1 MKEIIKIEEF
11 DKLGL
16 KLGEVKNASA
26 KKSVIGCGINEYSGK
41 IDIKLNKGDLIMISD
56 LGDDLIIPV
65 IEGDI
70 PIIAEKPAKSGW
82 MIS

>member
-26 KKSVIGCGINEYSGK
+26 KKYSGK